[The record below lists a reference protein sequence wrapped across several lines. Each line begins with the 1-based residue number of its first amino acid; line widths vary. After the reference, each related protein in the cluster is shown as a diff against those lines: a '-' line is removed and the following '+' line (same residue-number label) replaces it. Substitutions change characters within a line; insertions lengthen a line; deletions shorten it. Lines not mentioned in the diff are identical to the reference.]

1 MIEIKHLKTLQALRN
16 CGSLAAAAAT
26 LHQTQSALSHQFS
39 DLEQRLGFRL
49 FVRKSQPLRFT
60 PQGEI
65 LLQLA
70 NQVLPQIASAL
81 QSCNEPQQTR
91 LRIAIECHSCI
102 QWLTPALE
110 NFRQRWPQVEMD
122 FKSGVTFDP
131 QPSLQQGELDLVM
144 TSDILP
150 RSGLHYSP
158 MFDYEVRLVLAPD
171 HPLASKTRITPED
184 LASETLLIYPVQ
196 RSRLDI
202 WRHFLQPAGIS
213 PQLKSVDNTLLLI
226 QMVAAR
232 MGIAALP
239 HWVVESF
246 ERQGL
251 VVTKTLGE
259 GLWSR
264 LYAAVRDGEQ
274 RQPITEAFIRSAR
287 NHACDHLPFVR
298 SAERPNG
305 DGPTAKP
312 ESLLPNK
319 EARPVRLLLPD
330 GKVHQQPCRHMHVVH
345 DPQRTGVYLRSA
357 VVPHEVPQPR
367 CHHAQPDQNAPLQAC
382 RRELLRVAEHK
393 PCRHRDDSCPHIEPG
408 ERVMLW
414 HRTGFHQA
422 LVPDHTD
429 GKAEV
434 RQLHEHQPGP
444 EVVAHFVVANNRRPD
459 HRQRRAQQISPAQ
472 TTFAEQ
478 IVNQRDIER
487 RKHGEK
493 QKFRDRQVDVSP
505 EAEQV
510 HDAELYRPH
519 QHVQQNGL
527 QRLPAC
533 TQEGQEYQRRQP
545 HAHQHREV
553 AVDVPGEVFANQAK
567 REGPQDSGNN
577 E

>member
-1 MIEIKHLKTLQALRN
+1 MIEVKHLKTLQALRN

-70 NQVLPQIASAL
+70 NQVLPQI
-81 QSCNEPQQTR
+81 
-91 LRIAIECHSCI
+91 

-110 NFRQRWPQVEMD
+110 SFHKNWPQVEMD

-131 QPSLQQGELDLVM
+131 QPALQQGELDLVM

-158 MFDYEVRLVLAPD
+158 IFDYEVRLVLAPD
-171 HPLASKTRITPED
+171 HPLAAKTRITPED

-196 RSRLDI
+196 RSRLDV
-202 WRHFLQPAGIS
+202 WRHFLQPAGVS
-213 PQLKSVDNTLLLI
+213 PSLKSVDNTLLLI

-287 NHACDHLPFVR
+287 NHACDHLPFVK
-298 SAERPNG
+298 SAERPTY
-305 DGPTAKP
+305 DAPTV
-312 ESLLPNK
+312 
-319 EARPVRLLLPD
+319 RP
-330 GKVHQQPCRHMHVVH
+330 G
-345 DPQRTGVYLRSA
+345 
-357 VVPHEVPQPR
+357 
-367 CHHAQPDQNAPLQAC
+367 
-382 RRELLRVAEHK
+382 
-393 PCRHRDDSCPHIEPG
+393 
-408 ERVMLW
+408 
-414 HRTGFHQA
+414 
-422 LVPDHTD
+422 
-429 GKAEV
+429 
-434 RQLHEHQPGP
+434 
-444 EVVAHFVVANNRRPD
+444 
-459 HRQRRAQQISPAQ
+459 SPA
-472 TTFAEQ
+472 
-478 IVNQRDIER
+478 
-487 RKHGEK
+487 
-493 QKFRDRQVDVSP
+493 
-505 EAEQV
+505 
-510 HDAELYRPH
+510 
-519 QHVQQNGL
+519 
-527 QRLPAC
+527 RL
-533 TQEGQEYQRRQP
+533 
-545 HAHQHREV
+545 
-553 AVDVPGEVFANQAK
+553 
-567 REGPQDSGNN
+567 
-577 E
+577 

>member
-1 MIEIKHLKTLQALRN
+1 MRN

-81 QSCNEPQQTR
+81 QACHEPQQTR

-158 MFDYEVRLVLAPD
+158 MFDFEVRLVLAPD
-171 HPLASKTRITPED
+171 HPLASRARITPED
-184 LASETLLIYPVQ
+184 LATETLLIYPVQ

-251 VVTKTLGE
+251 VVTKTWARIVEPVVRRRARWRAATTGYR
-259 GLWSR
+259 GLYS
-264 LYAAVRDGEQ
+264 L
-274 RQPITEAFIRSAR
+274 
-287 NHACDHLPFVR
+287 
-298 SAERPNG
+298 SAEPRLRSS
-305 DGPTAKP
+305 AICP
-312 ESLLPNK
+312 ERGATQRRCTHS
-319 EARPVRLLLPD
+319 EARI
-330 GKVHQQPCRHMHVVH
+330 
-345 DPQRTGVYLRSA
+345 T
-357 VVPHEVPQPR
+357 VPQ
-367 CHHAQPDQNAPLQAC
+367 
-382 RRELLRVAEHK
+382 
-393 PCRHRDDSCPHIEPG
+393 
-408 ERVMLW
+408 
-414 HRTGFHQA
+414 
-422 LVPDHTD
+422 
-429 GKAEV
+429 
-434 RQLHEHQPGP
+434 
-444 EVVAHFVVANNRRPD
+444 
-459 HRQRRAQQISPAQ
+459 
-472 TTFAEQ
+472 
-478 IVNQRDIER
+478 
-487 RKHGEK
+487 
-493 QKFRDRQVDVSP
+493 
-505 EAEQV
+505 
-510 HDAELYRPH
+510 
-519 QHVQQNGL
+519 
-527 QRLPAC
+527 
-533 TQEGQEYQRRQP
+533 
-545 HAHQHREV
+545 
-553 AVDVPGEVFANQAK
+553 
-567 REGPQDSGNN
+567 
-577 E
+577 